1 VVNQYLEVTD
11 AAWQPGPP
19 GHNVEHIIETTG
31 PPVTAKF
38 RRLDPS
44 RLAAAKAELKKTLNA
59 SIIRHSNSPWSSLL
73 HLVKKKDGSWLTT
86 VNCDDMQMSGQRN
99 VVHEKINIFC

>member
-1 VVNQYLEVTD
+1 MIFIIQNIHTIKVKPPTAQFNWSSVANNYPEVTA

-38 RRLDPS
+38 
-44 RLAAAKAELKKTLNA
+44 
-59 SIIRHSNSPWSSLL
+59 
-73 HLVKKKDGSWLTT
+73 
-86 VNCDDMQMSGQRN
+86 MQ
-99 VVHEKINIFC
+99 FDL